1 MEDGRSLTEILLI
14 AAFDPIL
21 IQEWVIH
28 QSFFFCSEHFATA
41 ARRQAPF

>member
-28 QSFFFCSEHFATA
+28 QSFFCSEHFATA